1 MQSLWFDHSSLLV
14 GVIACRAMEE
24 EQRNTRTKAI
34 KRLRSQRV
42 ARFKSDL
49 RRRIDAA
56 GQVFDD
62 SMAED
67 LEILDRVFADSE
79 AGEGDTT
86 AVDEAAIV
94 AEVQPAPEEEG
105 CDETRQEEGGGGG
118 EEVEP
123 AADSI
128 VQEDA
133 SVKGTEGTLRLPT
146 ARVCIRA
153 VHPSL

>member
-1 MQSLWFDHSSLLV
+1 MQSLWFDHSSSR

-24 EQRNTRTKAI
+24 EQRNARTKAI

-49 RRRIDAA
+49 RRHIDAA

-67 LEILDRVFADSE
+67 LEILDRVFAEDSE
-79 AGEGDTT
+79 TGDGDTA
-86 AVDEAAIV
+86 AVDEAATV
-94 AEVQPAPEEEG
+94 AEVQLGPKEEG
-105 CDETRQEEGGGGG
+105 CDETRQREEGGG
-118 EEVEP
+118 EEVET

-146 ARVCIRA
+146 SC
-153 VHPSL
+153 VHSCCAPKSL